1 MQIKANQLTLAY
13 GKDIA
18 VNQISFEI
26 NEPKIYGLLGRNG
39 AGKTSLLSMIASFR
53 EPTSGEILINNEI
66 PFENAKI
73 MKDVI
78 LMYDKDFTGETHSP
92 SALIEQINTYR
103 PNFDLEYAK
112 ELIKKF
118 KLEGKKSIAKLSK
131 GKQSAFNVVVGLAS
145 RAPITIFDE
154 VYLGMDA
161 PSRDLFYKELLKDQ
175 EKHPRIIIMSTHL
188 VSEMEYLFDEVI
200 IIDQGKLLLQGTYDE
215 VVSRGVTVI
224 GHRDNVNEFTKNK
237 HVINEEQLGDTKS
250 ATIFGEL
257 SEADRNQARKLGL
270 QLGSSSL
277 QDLFIQL
284 TKEDE

>member
-112 ELIKKF
+112 ELIKQF

>member
-1 MQIKANQLTLAY
+1 
-13 GKDIA
+13 
-18 VNQISFEI
+18 
-26 NEPKIYGLLGRNG
+26 
-39 AGKTSLLSMIASFR
+39 
-53 EPTSGEILINNEI
+53 
-66 PFENAKI
+66 
-73 MKDVI
+73 
-78 LMYDKDFTGETHSP
+78 
-92 SALIEQINTYR
+92 
-103 PNFDLEYAK
+103 
-112 ELIKKF
+112 
-118 KLEGKKSIAKLSK
+118 AKLSK

-257 SEADRNQARKLGL
+257 
-270 QLGSSSL
+270 
-277 QDLFIQL
+277 
-284 TKEDE
+284 